1 MINSLL
7 SRKIIGLVLA
17 IVPKLTQDRNFIE

>member
-7 SRKIIGLVLA
+7 SRKIIGLVLD